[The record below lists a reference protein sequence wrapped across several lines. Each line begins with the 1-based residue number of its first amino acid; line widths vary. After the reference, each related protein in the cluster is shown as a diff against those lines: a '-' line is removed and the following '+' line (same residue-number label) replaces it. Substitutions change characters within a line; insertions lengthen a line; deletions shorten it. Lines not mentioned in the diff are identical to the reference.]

1 MFEAYKIG
9 VSISVIN
16 HASLGLAALS
26 KDFLKT
32 EAAATQ
38 LQARIVSIQ
47 KMALKGG
54 LMLSLGGAGLALLKS
69 PYEEAK
75 KLAQAQADFKTM
87 NLSAQDN
94 TQAMAQAAA
103 LAQRNLG
110 TTLTGNIKNIHDLH
124 TAFGDLHHALRSSED
139 FSRFSFIAR
148 VMNGGKEV
156 DGLVYNA
163 AKALE
168 HRGQKVMGSSATF
181 SSELNDM
188 VRVHLGSKGKVG
200 PSEFFHA
207 SQTGKLA
214 YTLMSQEELYGPF
227 AAYMQAKT
235 GTTAGTA
242 AMTFASSLVG
252 GHMTAKAKGFLA
264 ELGLWEE
271 GISPARMR
279 SISRALGGLEGK
291 KLNEALH
298 GMGILAPLTGGLK
311 SDYLDLAVHNPS
323 QLIQQIV
330 VPAIRKRYG
339 MDLSDEAVASL
350 LMKHFN
356 RNTSDFMGEYVVN
369 AMKFSK
375 DASIFSQSMGITE
388 AYQHYL
394 KTPVGSEIA
403 ASAAYR
409 NFKAVFGRI
418 FLPTITKGLLGL
430 AKGLTALSDFFDKH
444 KNIAKVIGFTFA
456 ALAGGLALRGTV
468 LLLTAAFQ
476 GLGLAMRVGGLLGWA
491 GRTAGGAAGGLGR
504 YLFLKPLR
512 TIGKSRSV
520 RALSQGMGKFKR
532 LIMSS
537 MAGLGQHAM
546 MGLRVIGQS
555 RPVRALAQGLGGVL
569 SGLVT
574 PFKSLLKRFVMP
586 IMTWIGRIV
595 MIGLRGIPI
604 LGWVITIVTLGIWVL
619 RNWDVVCQKARELWG
634 GMSRYLVSAWHW
646 VKEQTLS
653 IWHSMK
659 DALGGA
665 FKAFA
670 WWFLDQWQAF
680 FNGLLS
686 VANKILPQAWAFKE
700 LTFADDFRRRGY
712 SEQFYQQHQ
721 PPASMSYPIQVQTNL
736 HLDGRQIAQAVTVH
750 QTQAAQRAAFSSG
763 SQPDGSLY
771 FYSPA
776 QP

>member
-9 VSISVIN
+9 VSISVLN

-32 EAAATQ
+32 EAAATR
-38 LQARIVSIQ
+38 LQARIAAIQ

-54 LMLSLGGAGLALLKS
+54 LMLSLGGAGLTLFKG

-75 KLAQAQADFKTM
+75 KLTQAQADFKTM

-94 TQAMAQAAA
+94 AQAMAHAAT
-103 LAQRNLG
+103 LTQRNLG
-110 TTLTGNIKNIHDLH
+110 TTLTSNIKNIHDLH
-124 TAFGDLHHALRSSED
+124 TAFGDLHHALKASED

-156 DGLVYNA
+156 NGLVYNA

-168 HRGQKVMGSSATF
+168 HRGQKVMGSSAAF

-188 VRVHLGSKGKVG
+188 VRVYLGSKAKVN

-235 GTTAGTA
+235 GFTAGSA

-252 GHMTAKAKGFLA
+252 GHMTDRAKGFLA
-264 ELGLWEE
+264 DLGLWEE

-291 KLNEALH
+291 ELNGALRS
-298 GMGILAPLTGGLK
+298 MGILAPLAGGLK

-323 QLIQQIV
+323 QLIQRII

-339 MDLSDEAVASL
+339 MDLSDEAVAAL
-350 LMKHFN
+350 LMKNFN

-369 AMKFSK
+369 AMKFSN
-375 DASIFSQSMGITE
+375 DASIFKHSMGITE

-394 KTPVGSEIA
+394 KTPVGAEIA
-403 ASAAYR
+403 ASAAYQ
-409 NFKAVFGRI
+409 NFKAVFGAV
-418 FLPTITKGLLGL
+418 FLPTITQGLLGL
-430 AKGLTALSDFFDKH
+430 AKGLTALGDFFDKH
-444 KNIAKVIGFTFA
+444 KNIAQVIGYTFA
-456 ALAGGLALRGTV
+456 ALAGGLAIQGIV
-468 LLLTAAFQ
+468 LLLTAAFR
-476 GLGLAMRVGGLLGWA
+476 GLGLAMRVS
-491 GRTAGGAAGGLGR
+491 GLGR
-504 YLFLKPLR
+504 
-512 TIGKSRSV
+512 IAIAV
-520 RALSQGMGKFKR
+520 
-532 LIMSS
+532 
-537 MAGLGQHAM
+537 
-546 MGLRVIGQS
+546 
-555 RPVRALAQGLGGVL
+555 GG
-569 SGLVT
+569 
-574 PFKSLLKRFVMP
+574 FVMP
-586 IMTWIGRIV
+586 MMLWIGRMV
-595 MIGLRGIPI
+595 MIGLRAIPI
-604 LGWVITIVTLGIWVL
+604 LGWAITLITLGIWVV
-619 RNWDVVCQKARELWG
+619 RNWDMISKKARAIG
-634 GMSRYLVSAWHW
+634 GTVSHYLVSFGQWY
-646 VKEQTLS
+646 KEYNLS
-653 IWHSMK
+653 IWRSIK
-659 DALGGA
+659 NALATA
-665 FKAFA
+665 FKTFS

-680 FNGLLS
+680 FNGLLAG
-686 VANKILPQAWAFKE
+686 VNKMLPKAWAFKE
-700 LTFADDFRRRGY
+700 LTFADDFRRNY
-712 SEQFYQQHQ
+712 LYPDQFYQKHQ
-721 PPASMSYPIQVQTNL
+721 PTISVSYPIQVQTNL
-736 HLDGRQIAQAVTVH
+736 HLDGRQIAQAVTLH